1 MSHRS
6 GVLPGLV
13 LVSALSTLA
22 LGSSYAADAGMSPVS
37 PEGLKLVPSPNVRV
51 LYLREGAD
59 FSGYDKFAMLEC
71 YVAFRKNW
79 KQDQNTGQSF
89 RVTDSDI
96 VRIKNDVAKEFRAVF
111 VRELT
116 AKGMTQ
122 VTAVGKSVL
131 ILRPAIINLDIVAPD
146 TMNAARDNYSTS
158 AGQATLLLEVFDSVT
173 SELLARVIDTQ
184 SAGDSRSIDVR
195 RSGLSNRADADK
207 VLTKWADLLGT
218 ALQNARAGSKGA
230 SPAGKS

>member
-1 MSHRS
+1 MNHRS
-6 GVLPGLV
+6 RALPIVVLAT
-13 LVSALSTLA
+13 ALSML
-22 LGSSYAADAGMSPVS
+22 LVGNSQAAEAAMAPVS

-79 KQDQNTGQSF
+79 KLDQNSGQSF

-96 VRIKNDVAKEFRAVF
+96 VRIKNDLAKEFRTVF

-122 VTAVGKSVL
+122 VTAVGKGVL
-131 ILRPAIINLDIVAPD
+131 ILRPAIINLDIVAPE
-146 TMNAARDNYSTS
+146 TMNSGRDNYSTS

-207 VLTKWADLLGT
+207 ILTKWADLLGT
-218 ALQNARAGSKGA
+218 ALQHARTGSKGA
-230 SPAGKS
+230 TPPGKS